1 MRFAAVSLVL
11 LLAPLSVIADLAI
24 RSSSYKNGVASYD
37 LLAFP
42 NAPPTYKV
50 QLLNTC
56 TGDSSILENDVVP
69 VNGTNTVSLPSSTV
83 PGPYQAVLVN
93 PETATS
99 RRRAP
104 APLHTYAA
112 TVPYNVAASDFLA
125 S

>member
-1 MRFAAVSLVL
+1 MRFAAVSSAL
-11 LLAPLSVIADLAI
+11 LLSPLSVTANLAI
-24 RSSSYKNGVASYD
+24 RSSSYDKGVTTYD

-42 NAPPTYKV
+42 DAPPNYQV
-50 QLLNTC
+50 QLLNAC
-56 TGDSSILENDVVP
+56 TGDSSIIKSNVATM
-69 VNGTNTVSLPSSTV
+69 NGTNTVSLPSDTA
-83 PGPYQAVLVN
+83 PGKYQAVLVN

-112 TVPYNVAASDFLA
+112 TTPYNVAASDFLA